1 MPVDR
6 SAELAAELAPVLAA
20 LAATEAECTAL
31 VEEGRRAAGAKRAA
45 AAARADALRLGAS
58 SLAEAERSAA
68 AAAVLD
74 PVAPAPAN
82 GTDALLTALDEH
94 ARAVAPRHLARVA
107 AVVEAL
113 CGPPGPRGPEQGAT

>member
-1 MPVDR
+1 MPRVRDLLLRFRPTGTPGPAGPAGVPVDR

-58 SLAEAERSAA
+58 SL
-68 AAAVLD
+68 
-74 PVAPAPAN
+74 
-82 GTDALLTALDEH
+82 
-94 ARAVAPRHLARVA
+94 
-107 AVVEAL
+107 
-113 CGPPGPRGPEQGAT
+113 